1 MKGAKLKKQCTIEG
15 GKGKSGG
22 GENKNCTST
31 RKQKFNK
38 KTKKKRHSTGSS
50 ETCGFMLTN

>member
-1 MKGAKLKKQCTIEG
+1 MKGAKLKKNNILQR
-15 GKGKSGG
+15 GKGKSRG

-38 KTKKKRHSTGSS
+38 KTKKNDTQQALQKLVDS
-50 ETCGFMLTN
+50 C

>member
-1 MKGAKLKKQCTIEG
+1 MKGAKLKKTIEG
-15 GKGKSGG
+15 EGKSGG

-38 KTKKKRHSTGSS
+38 KTKKNDTQQALQKLVDS
-50 ETCGFMLTN
+50 C